1 MEVRKGESKKMRLL
15 LLSVLVGNLITFNM
29 SPTGFDCGVVL
40 GLVNDVAFLDE
51 LVGYKVDIPMVMLN
65 WLVDHTVV
73 VEVVVGDGHLPSH
86 VDLATQCQLSCNR
99 SQIFVR
105 RSL

>member
-1 MEVRKGESKKMRLL
+1 
-15 LLSVLVGNLITFNM
+15 M

-73 VEVVVGDGHLPSH
+73 VEVVVRDGHLPSH